1 MTKLLHSV
9 VLLALAFAPAGSLQ
23 QAGAGHAKRSVAHR
37 AVGPV
42 SVGGLLSPAPAPVSA
57 GGGLAAVMGLVGAP
71 IDLVYALRGGGTSD
85 FWQYRIS
92 QDLWTVLP
100 STPAPVGDGGG
111 IVEVAS
117 FRFCAPGP
125 SHFDLAVVRGAE
137 TTDFW
142 FFDIS
147 AASWCKGPDIPA
159 PVGSGG
165 AIAQLQGHGRIYV
178 LRGGGTADFW
188 SIGQDNQWKKLANT
202 PGPVGEGG
210 ALVGI
215 NSGSSDVLY
224 ALQGGGSTAVWR
236 YDVA

>member
-9 VLLALAFAPAGSLQ
+9 VLLALIFASAGRLLDG
-23 QAGAGHAKRSVAHR
+23 GAGHEKRNFTHR
-37 AVGPV
+37 TLGAASGA
-42 SVGGLLSPAPAPVSA
+42 GLLSPAPAPVLA

-71 IDLVYALRGGGTSD
+71 IDLVYALSGGGTTD

-92 QDLWTVLP
+92 QNLWTALP

-111 IVEVAS
+111 IVQVAS
-117 FRFCAPGP
+117 YNFCSTGP
-125 SHFDLAVVRGAE
+125 SHFDLAVLRGGQ

-147 AASWCKGPDIPA
+147 AGSWCKGPDTPA
-159 PVGSGG
+159 SVERGA
-165 AIAQLQGHGRIYV
+165 AIAQLQGQGRSYV
-178 LRGGGTADFW
+178 LRGGGTTEFW
-188 SIGQDNQWKKLANT
+188 SIGQENRWTKLAST

-215 NSGSSDVLY
+215 NYGIRRVF
-224 ALQGGGSTAVWR
+224 
-236 YDVA
+236 